1 MVTLNAYNNF
11 KRLNA
16 KNIKD
21 FQDNLTEKF
30 RVLDEEQ
37 AIQNKELVKF
47 DIAVSECES
56 KLAKKLDFIDGQKI
70 WKNF

>member
-21 FQDNLTEKF
+21 FQDNLEEKF
-30 RVLDEEQ
+30 RVLDVEQ
-37 AIQNKELVKF
+37 AIQNRELVKF
-47 DIAVSECES
+47 DSAVSECES
-56 KLAKKLDFIDGQKI
+56 KLAKKLDFNDGQKI